1 MGRVVS
7 KTILGV
13 GSFPHPGSLYPKGAL
28 PKREPKIQEI
38 GTTDVKNPSSD
49 RKDMVHGPV
58 AMSEKSKQLLLKLQQ
73 NKEETEAIQAL
84 WRSFGSGFTPPDS
97 LQCSIW
103 LQRHDLETVIYG
115 LNAMSGHM
123 NRKRQAE
130 EELEENSGYG
140 SPEQLELAAKWN
152 RSNMM
157 RYASA
162 CMLRRRE
169 RGE

>member
-1 MGRVVS
+1 
-7 KTILGV
+7 
-13 GSFPHPGSLYPKGAL
+13 
-28 PKREPKIQEI
+28 
-38 GTTDVKNPSSD
+38 
-49 RKDMVHGPV
+49 MVHGPV
-58 AMSEKSKQLLLKLQQ
+58 AMSEKSKQLLAKLQQ

-84 WRSFGSGFTPPDS
+84 WRSFGSGFTPPDY

-115 LNAMSGHM
+115 LSAMSSHM

-130 EELEENSGYG
+130 EGLEENSGYG

>member
-1 MGRVVS
+1 
-7 KTILGV
+7 
-13 GSFPHPGSLYPKGAL
+13 
-28 PKREPKIQEI
+28 
-38 GTTDVKNPSSD
+38 
-49 RKDMVHGPV
+49 
-58 AMSEKSKQLLLKLQQ
+58 MSEKSKQLLAKLQQ

-84 WRSFGSGFTPPDS
+84 WRSFGSGFTPPDF

-103 LQRHDLETVIYG
+103 LQRHDFETVIYG
-115 LNAMSGHM
+115 LSAMSTHM

-130 EELEENSGYG
+130 DELDENSGHR
-140 SPEQLELAAKWN
+140 SPELVELATKWN
-152 RSNMM
+152 RTNML